1 MACLLTGCIRE
12 TSSLARA
19 FGSGA
24 DPAKPS
30 EPVDPKP
37 SVKAP
42 ETQAPGSNNPSEA
55 KAIADVEP
63 SLASERRSRADQ
75 DFPPNDGSPRLD
87 RPPEALLDAK
97 AQLEESVRM
106 RLRNLEER
114 ELEMMQKD
122 KDLARIKQELSNH
135 IGKIATLEDRL
146 QRELGIGKANK
157 DRRAERISALAELI
171 MTMPQ
176 QSGAEI
182 LANMSDADARD
193 ILLAISR
200 KNGRK
205 AAKVL
210 AQMPARRAAQL
221 SQLYLHS
228 NHQIPGSEG
237 LIPKGPKSS
246 PVSGK

>member
-1 MACLLTGCIRE
+1 MGGEDKAHNAAADAE
-12 TSSLARA
+12 TKH
-19 FGSGA
+19 
-24 DPAKPS
+24 DPAGP
-30 EPVDPKP
+30 
-37 SVKAP
+37 KAP
-42 ETQAPGSNNPSEA
+42 AASKLHELEPRGDANRDAHAIEDDFDEA
-55 KAIADVEP
+55 DD
-63 SLASERRSRADQ
+63 L
-75 DFPPNDGSPRLD
+75 PRLD
-87 RPPEALLDAK
+87 KPPDALLTAK
-97 AQLEESVRM
+97 AQLQESVRM

-122 KDLARIKQELSNH
+122 KDLERIKQVISGH
-135 IGKIATLEDRL
+135 IDKIATLEDRL

-157 DRRAERISALAELI
+157 DRRSERISALAELI

-205 AAKVL
+205 ASKVL
-210 AQMPARRAAQL
+210 AQMPARRAADL

-228 NHQIPGSEG
+228 DHQIPGSDG
-237 LIPKGPKSS
+237 LIPKGQASAGA
-246 PVSGK
+246 GK